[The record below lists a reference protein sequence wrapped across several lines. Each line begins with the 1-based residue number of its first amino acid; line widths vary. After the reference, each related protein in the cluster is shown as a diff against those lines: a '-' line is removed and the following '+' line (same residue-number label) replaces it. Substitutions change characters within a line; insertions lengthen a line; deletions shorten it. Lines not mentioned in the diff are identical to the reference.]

1 MLIDQMEKIDI
12 SKTESLLS
20 DNIFGRLSD
29 IPLIDKYEAFQLL
42 DNCWNEVS
50 IDLEIIQTEGFS
62 ATKKVDPHLVTRK
75 KGNEEQELQDGWAG
89 HVLPFNL
96 VQETILKQDLNGDQ
110 RIRKQTCRYSGRI

>member
-62 ATKKVDPHLVTRK
+62 ATKKV
-75 KGNEEQELQDGWAG
+75 
-89 HVLPFNL
+89 VLWLIGIIYNTEFAVFYICMHFYVEVRAIPL
-96 VQETILKQDLNGDQ
+96 M
-110 RIRKQTCRYSGRI
+110 